1 MKFLVL
7 ALALLASTFTQANS
21 MCGFPPFPPFGTY
34 PVCVCD
40 SAGQNCHWIFVSKK

>member
-1 MKFLVL
+1 MKPIITIILL
-7 ALALLASTFTQANS
+7 AASTFAQAS
-21 MCGFPPFPPFGTY
+21 LCGFPPFPPFGTY